1 MQYFTLKILGLT
13 RRYPITHI
21 SKNTR
26 LVNVSI
32 LGDIELVNKLADYW
46 AQKLTKISFDYLV
59 CPEVK
64 VVPLVH
70 GVALRSGHKRFV
82 VCRKS
87 VKPYMVNPVIL
98 KPLPHFPK
106 HIKQLVINGADANLL
121 TGKKVI
127 IMDDVI
133 STGVTIRMMKKLM
146 EKVEARVVKLIAVFK
161 QGQQFDEIEN
171 LFYLTELPI
180 FKDNCTTNSHL
191 S

>member
-70 GVALRSGHKRFV
+70 GVALRLGHKKFI

-106 HIKQLVINGADANLL
+106 HVKQLAIDGNDAQLIMEKRVIVMDA
-121 TGKKVI
+121 
-127 IMDDVI
+127 VI
-133 STGVTIRMMKKLM
+133 STGVTMRMMHKLM
-146 EKVEARVVKLIAVFK
+146 EKVGAKVVKSIAILK
-161 QGQQFDEIEN
+161 QGKQFETFTN
-171 LFYLTELPI
+171 LEYLAELPI
-180 FKDNCTTNSHL
+180 FKNNE
-191 S
+191 